1 MRKQPAKILGRAELS
16 RLLEN
21 AKLTRAPDRNRII
34 ILLSFH
40 AGLRACEISGL
51 TWPMVLTPSGNV
63 AQTLEL
69 GLGIAKGG
77 KPRTIPMSTELQVV
91 LRELNKSL
99 GYPTSDRV
107 IQSERGG
114 GMSAHAI
121 VNWFRLTYDRL
132 EMHGCSSHSG
142 RRTFITNAARMLPQ
156 INGSLRDI
164 QELVGHRSLSTTERY
179 IQGDR
184 KIQRQLIE
192 LI

>member
-1 MRKQPAKILGRAELS
+1 
-16 RLLEN
+16 
-21 AKLTRAPDRNRII
+21 
-34 ILLSFH
+34 
-40 AGLRACEISGL
+40 
-51 TWPMVLTPSGNV
+51 
-63 AQTLEL
+63 
-69 GLGIAKGG
+69 
-77 KPRTIPMSTELQVV
+77 MSTELHAA

-99 GYPTSDRV
+99 GGPRSGRI

-121 VNWFRLTYDRL
+121 VNWFRLTYDSL

-184 KIQRQLIE
+184 EIQRQLID